1 MHGRGFRFMDDG
13 MDLSPREPG
22 QPDRG
27 PLGERPPLVT
37 AGIEGAIGAVLM
49 AALFLITFANVVVR
63 YFTNVS
69 FAFTEEY
76 SVALMVVMA
85 LAGSSAAFAL
95 DRQLKVGFFVDR
107 LPMPARRAVEA
118 AGLAVGAVFFAALA
132 LYGGYYTWDEYRF
145 EVLSPGLGVPQ
156 WQYTIALP
164 VFSALIA
171 LRLLGRLMRVAM
183 AGGGR

>member
-1 MHGRGFRFMDDG
+1 MDTG
-13 MDLSPREPG
+13 MDLPPSAPG
-22 QPDRG
+22 RG
-27 PLGERPPLVT
+27 PLGERPPRVP

-49 AALFLITFANVVVR
+49 AALFLITFANVLVR

-85 LAGSSAAFAL
+85 FAGSSAAFAL

-107 LPMPARRAVEA
+107 LPMAARRAAEA
-118 AGLAVGAVFFAALA
+118 AGLAIGAVFFGALA
-132 LYGGYYTWDEYRF
+132 VYGGYYTWDEYRF

-171 LRLLGRLMRVAM
+171 LRLLGRLVRVALSGQ
-183 AGGGR
+183 AR